1 MKKILLVLTLFV
13 GILMVSCGKKEE
25 ANGKKVVIVGT
36 NAEFPPFEF
45 LEGDKVTG
53 FDIELLTEVSKIA
66 GFEIEIKN
74 QSFDGLLPALQS
86 GKIDLIV
93 SGMTVTDER
102 KKAVNFTDSYYTASQ
117 VIIVAN
123 NNEAVKGF
131 EDLKGKNVGVQLGTT
146 GDLEVSKMVD
156 VTNTKFNNGSEA
168 ILALKSNK
176 VDAVV
181 IDNEPAKN
189 FVKNNDGLKVVDAG
203 AIKEDY
209 AMAISKDNQELLNSI
224 NAALKQLKE
233 NGKYDELMK
242 KWFK

>member
-1 MKKILLVLTLFV
+1 MKKILLVLTLLV
-13 GILMVSCGKKEE
+13 GMLMVSCGKKEE

-53 FDIELLTEVSKIA
+53 FDIELLNEVSKIA

-117 VIIVAN
+117 VIVVAN
-123 NNEAVKGF
+123 NNEVVKGF

-146 GDLEVSKMVD
+146 GDLEVTKMAG

-233 NGKYDELMK
+233 NGKYDELMA

>member
-1 MKKILLVLTLFV
+1 M
-13 GILMVSCGKKEE
+13 
-25 ANGKKVVIVGT
+25 
-36 NAEFPPFEF
+36 
-45 LEGDKVTG
+45 
-53 FDIELLTEVSKIA
+53 LTEVSKIA